1 MTTSL
6 FTTTLMVSFFVVAAP
21 HLIPCPVDPRT
32 VSADSSDPTSQK
44 RRRRRRKIPEE
55 ETCNEVMSEERR
67 KKMLLDEKLA
77 PKRECPVP
85 KPGGL
90 LGQVLGL
97 KEEGGDVER
106 ISIKTRVEQA
116 RREAQS
122 KDEDQ

>member
-1 MTTSL
+1 M
-6 FTTTLMVSFFVVAAP
+6 
-21 HLIPCPVDPRT
+21 
-32 VSADSSDPTSQK
+32 
-44 RRRRRRKIPEE
+44 PEE
-55 ETCNEVMSEERR
+55 ETCNEAMGQDLRN
-67 KKMLLDEKLA
+67 KMLLDEKLA
-77 PKRECPVP
+77 PKRECPLP

-90 LGQVLGL
+90 IGQVLGL

>member
-1 MTTSL
+1 
-6 FTTTLMVSFFVVAAP
+6 MVSFLVVAAP

-32 VSADSSDPTSQK
+32 LADSPDPTGQN
-44 RRRRRRKIPEE
+44 RRRRRRKAPEE

-67 KKMLLDEKLA
+67 KKLLLEQKLS

-90 LGQVLGL
+90 IGQVLGL

-122 KDEDQ
+122 KNEDQ